1 MKKVQKAIAKLY
13 FALGEHKEER
23 PIELP
28 KAAEITAA
36 MLEYTA
42 FLAIRESA
50 DLYGFKYFM
59 MGEKA
64 AERSALRQRSKPPKG
79 KTPQL
84 PAKSKLSPPKGKK
97 ALSQGRKKGKA
108 KREEE
113 GFDEDF
119 NEDGFEN
126 EW

>member
-23 PIELP
+23 PAKTP
-28 KAAEITAA
+28 ANAEITASMA
-36 MLEYTA
+36 EYIA
-42 FLAIRESA
+42 FLAIRNSA
-50 DLYGFKYFM
+50 ELYGFKYFV

-64 AERSALRQRSKPPKG
+64 AQRSICRRAAKPHR
-79 KTPQL
+79 
-84 PAKSKLSPPKGKK
+84 GKK
-97 ALSQGRKKGKA
+97 ALSQSRKKGKA
-108 KREEE
+108 RREEE
-113 GFDEDF
+113 DFDEDF